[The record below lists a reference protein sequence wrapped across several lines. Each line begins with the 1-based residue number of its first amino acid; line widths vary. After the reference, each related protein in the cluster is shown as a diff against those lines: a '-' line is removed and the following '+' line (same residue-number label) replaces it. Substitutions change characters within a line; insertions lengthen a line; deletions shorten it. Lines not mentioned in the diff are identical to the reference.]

1 MGTNKEPPMPFGR
14 PIAAACSDM
23 MSLLGPAAIV
33 LCCQCGRA
41 TSAGTSDWVGRYRCD
56 DCAHKDA
63 VNAMAQRLAAVEAE
77 DRERAAMWG
86 LDA

>member
-1 MGTNKEPPMPFGR
+1 MPFGL
-14 PIAAACSDM
+14 PIAAACSEM
-23 MSLLGPAAIV
+23 MGSPAMV

-41 TSAGTSDWVGRYRCD
+41 TNAETSDWLGRFRCD
-56 DCAHKDA
+56 DCARQDA
-63 VNAMAQRLAAVEAE
+63 VNALAQRLAAVEAE

>member
-14 PIAAACSDM
+14 PIAAAT
-23 MSLLGPAAIV
+23 V
-33 LCCQCGRA
+33 LCCQCGH
-41 TSAGTSDWVGRYRCD
+41 

-63 VNAMAQRLAAVEAE
+63 GNAMAQRLAAVEAE

>member
-1 MGTNKEPPMPFGR
+1 
-14 PIAAACSDM
+14 
-23 MSLLGPAAIV
+23 MSMSSWAGAAIGAYGPRMGQAV
-33 LCCQCGRA
+33 LCCWCGGA
-41 TSAGTSDWVGRYRCD
+41 TSAGTFDWLGRFRCD

>member
-1 MGTNKEPPMPFGR
+1 MPFGYAS
-14 PIAAACSDM
+14 PDIM
-23 MSLLGPAAIV
+23 MSLLGPKATV

-41 TSAGTSDWVGRYRCD
+41 TSAGTSDWLGRYRCD